1 MGQTATMTPIDW
13 DEFLEMLHSLPDPPS
28 EEDHERV
35 FDTLLEIE
43 GREDI
48 FGRAG
53 APAIYDDLNE
63 IRFRHEHRREIQ
75 NILEMLFPWY
85 WWEQE
90 TLLKML
96 FPSRFRQ
103 KREYINMAV
112 RYYDFSQ
119 LNWGIAAN
127 LCSPQENR
135 AIFEKLTELQP
146 TLNHYSRKNPRY
158 LDEQEQEFVARY
170 ERAQER
176 LRAKRQKM
184 APDQYEPEAAK
195 PLNLLSLGVRDIF
208 LLILR

>member
-1 MGQTATMTPIDW
+1 LEECVKNELESALLASLYEEYLMGQTATMTPIDW

-85 WWEQE
+85 WWEQRR
-90 TLLKML
+90 
-96 FPSRFRQ
+96 S
-103 KREYINMAV
+103 
-112 RYYDFSQ
+112 
-119 LNWGIAAN
+119 
-127 LCSPQENR
+127 
-135 AIFEKLTELQP
+135 
-146 TLNHYSRKNPRY
+146 
-158 LDEQEQEFVARY
+158 
-170 ERAQER
+170 
-176 LRAKRQKM
+176 
-184 APDQYEPEAAK
+184 
-195 PLNLLSLGVRDIF
+195 
-208 LLILR
+208 